1 MLASKLTLTTAVLC
15 HSSIVITMFSLV
27 DYVSDYALVCALVY
41 VSDYALVFLLVDL
54 RDFPSIFC
62 LEPVLEREYSLIS
75 LSPSVVV
82 FTRR

>member
-1 MLASKLTLTTAVLC
+1 MMLTSKLTLTTAVLC

-27 DYVSDYALVCALVY
+27 DYVSDYGLVYALVCG
-41 VSDYALVFLLVDL
+41 LVFLLVVL